1 MRRTLITTDA
11 QPIRSDSVVSREIAG
26 ERVLV
31 PIRREAADLESI
43 FVLNEVASF
52 VWDRLDGQ
60 HSLQEIQQ
68 ALLDSFDVSP
78 DEAEADIQEFLA
90 QLSES
95 GLLHVE

>member
-1 MRRTLITTDA
+1 M
-11 QPIRSDSVVSREIAG
+11 
-26 ERVLV
+26 
-31 PIRREAADLESI
+31 PIRRDAADLESI